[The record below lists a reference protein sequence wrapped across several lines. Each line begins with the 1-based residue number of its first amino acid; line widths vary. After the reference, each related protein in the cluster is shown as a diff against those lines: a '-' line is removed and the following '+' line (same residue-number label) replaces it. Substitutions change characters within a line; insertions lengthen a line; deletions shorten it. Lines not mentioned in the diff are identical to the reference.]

1 MTGIT
6 VVTGMIWMSRIT
18 FMIRMNRM
26 TINEM
31 TWMAGMTKTTG
42 MARMHTATWF
52 TVKTGVTGMI
62 VIKRRSKIT
71 GATRMNGVI
80 R

>member
-1 MTGIT
+1 MTG
-6 VVTGMIWMSRIT
+6 VTGTIWMTRIT
-18 FMIRMNRM
+18 CMIRMNRM

-42 MARMHTATWF
+42 MTRIHTITWF
-52 TVKTGVTGMI
+52 TVITGVTGMI
-62 VIKRRSKIT
+62 VMKRKSKIT
-71 GATRMNGVI
+71 GKTRMNGVM

>member
-1 MTGIT
+1 MTG
-6 VVTGMIWMSRIT
+6 VTGMIWMSRIT
-18 FMIRMNRM
+18 CMIRMNRM

-31 TWMAGMTKTTG
+31 TWMAGMTKTAG
-42 MARMHTATWF
+42 MARMHTTTWF
-52 TVKTGVTGMI
+52 TVITGVTGMI
-62 VIKRRSKIT
+62 VMKRTNKTT